1 MSETFKISEIARLF
15 GISSDTLRFYEKKG
29 LLKPAVNAE
38 NRYRS
43 YELCDI
49 NLLIDILFYRRLDL
63 SLNDIHTIL
72 YQGDLDQLQQTLR
85 MKEMDIQALIEEQKL
100 ILRKL
105 ALTAQHVDEIKTSM
119 NQVVIKPMPAYYV
132 LLRGKNEIAAYRK
145 SKRIFASD
153 IFDVCQLVGVYH
165 QAEQQIKQSAFMI
178 LLEKQMEDEFHLLK
192 DQVCPLLGEEGLC
205 ARVLM
210 KLNDHKDISEQLAY
224 VFAQIKELG
233 YQMKGS
239 IYINYMLA
247 VSETDAS
254 EYYSEI
260 LIPVFR

>member
-1 MSETFKISEIARLF
+1 MSENFKISEIARLF

-29 LLKPAVNAE
+29 LLKPSVNE
-38 NRYRS
+38 QNHYRS
-43 YELCDI
+43 YELTDI

-63 SLNDIHTIL
+63 SLQDIHTIL
-72 YQGDLDQLQQTLR
+72 YQGDLDQLQQTLTI
-85 MKEMDIQALIEEQKL
+85 KEAEIKAQIEEQKL
-100 ILRKL
+100 ILKKL
-105 ALTAQHVDEIKTSM
+105 ALTAQNVDEIKAAM
-119 NQVVIKPMPAYYV
+119 GEVKIQPMPAYYV
-132 LLRGKNEIAAYRK
+132 LLRGKNEMAAYRK

-165 QAEQQIKQSAFMI
+165 QQNDWIVQSAFMI

-192 DQVCPLLGEEGLC
+192 DKTCPLLEETDLC
-205 ARVLM
+205 ARILM
-210 KLNDHKDISEQLAY
+210 KFNDHKDIK
-224 VFAQIKELG
+224 AQIEPLFQKVKQQG
-233 YQMKGS
+233 YQPTGT

-260 LIPVFR
+260 LIPVK